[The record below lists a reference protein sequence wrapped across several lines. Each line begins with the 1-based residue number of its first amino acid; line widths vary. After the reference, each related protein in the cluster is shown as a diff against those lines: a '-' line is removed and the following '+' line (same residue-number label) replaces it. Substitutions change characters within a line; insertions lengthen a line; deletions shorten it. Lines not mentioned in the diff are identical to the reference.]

1 MQKAR
6 RRVSAPTAC
15 GHTGSGSIS
24 TPSRGAFHRS
34 LAVLCAIG
42 LPGVFSLAGWAPLIP
57 TGLPVSCRTQARREA
72 PGVVPVR
79 GCHPLRPRL
88 SSRVPVRRPAPH
100 VRRPTTPERPRPHR
114 FGLLPVRSPLLG
126 ESIFLSPPAGT
137 GMFRFPAFARIAACA
152 PSRRAGCPIRTPPDL
167 VPFADPRGVSPLTA
181 SFIASGSLGIHRDRL
196 QSTSRV
202 SVLYLVSSSRCSLP
216 LLLLSQHFNEQ
227 PFFSNGLQ
235 RYDFFSTLQ
244 IF

>member
-1 MQKAR
+1 MGPADSDRITRVLPYSGTARSAR
-6 RRVSAPTAC
+6 RRSGTGISPSASP
-15 GHTGSGSIS
+15 
-24 TPSRGAFHRS
+24 AFQ
-34 LAVLCAIG
+34 
-42 LPGVFSLAGWAPLIP
+42 P
-57 TGLPVSCRTQARREA
+57 
-72 PGVVPVR
+72 
-79 GCHPLRPRL
+79 
-88 SSRVPVRRPAPH
+88 
-100 VRRPTTPERPRPHR
+100 
-114 FGLLPVRSPLLG
+114 LPVRSPLLG

-181 SFIASGSLGIHRDRL
+181 SFIASGSLGIHRVPLSCSFAHAAHNARHRL

>member
-42 LPGVFSLAGWAPLIP
+42 LPGVFSLAGWAPLVP

-79 GCHPLRPRL
+79 GYHPLRPR
-88 SSRVPVRRPAPH
+88 
-100 VRRPTTPERPRPHR
+100 
-114 FGLLPVRSPLLG
+114 LPVRSPLLG

-181 SFIASGSLGIHRDRL
+181 SFIASGSLGIHRVPFSCSFAHAAHNRL
-196 QSTSRV
+196 QSTYRV

>member
-15 GHTGSGSIS
+15 GHTGSGSVS
-24 TPSRGAFHRS
+24 SPSRGAFHRS

-42 LPGVFSLAGWAPLIP
+42 LPGVFSLAGWAPLVP

-79 GCHPLRPRL
+79 GYHPLRPRL
-88 SSRVPVRRPAPH
+88 SSRVPVRRTAPH
-100 VRRPTTPERPRPHR
+100 VRRPTTPGRPRPPR

-152 PSRRAGCPIRTPPDL
+152 PLRRAGCPIRTPPDL

-181 SFIASGSLGIHRDRL
+181 SFIASGSLGIHRVPFSCSFAHAAHNARRRTEPRSSPIDFSSLGVVSRFVF
-196 QSTSRV
+196 SMFFTSIA
-202 SVLYLVSSSRCSLP
+202 SLTTF
-216 LLLLSQHFNEQ
+216 Q
-227 PFFSNGLQ
+227 
-235 RYDFFSTLQ
+235 
-244 IF
+244 